1 MWIKDYTLMNTLR
14 AYLPNPTTMAL
25 IAAVALVAAVGS
37 IDPAFAQAPGG
48 GAFQP
53 IESAFDKVLD
63 FLTGTFAT
71 TAATIAVSVCGYLA
85 LTSRIPWMMC
95 FSIVVGV
102 AFIFGGAQIVQ
113 TLSGGGL

>member
-1 MWIKDYTLMNTLR
+1 MNKTHRYVPSLTTLGLV
-14 AYLPNPTTMAL
+14 
-25 IAAVALVAAVGS
+25 AAVALIVTAAS
-37 IDPAFAQAPGG
+37 IDPAFAQPAGG

-53 IESAFDKVLD
+53 IESAFDKVLE

-113 TLSGGGL
+113 TLAGSGGG

>member
-1 MWIKDYTLMNTLR
+1 MNNTLKY
-14 AYLPNPTTMAL
+14 APSLPAL
-25 IAAVALVAAVGS
+25 GLVAAVALIVTAAS
-37 IDPAFAQAPGG
+37 IDPAHVAAG

-53 IESAFDKVLD
+53 IESAFDKVLE

-113 TLSGGGL
+113 TLAGSGGG

>member
-1 MWIKDYTLMNTLR
+1 MNTLR
-14 AYLPNPTTMAL
+14 YYLPHRTTVAL
-25 IAAVALVAAVGS
+25 FAMVAVAISVASV
-37 IDPAFAQAPGG
+37 DPAYAQLSGGG

-53 IESAFDKVLD
+53 IDNAFTKVLE
-63 FLTGTFAT
+63 FLTGSFAT

-102 AFIFGGAQIVQ
+102 AFIFGGAQIVS
-113 TLSGGGL
+113 TLSGQGG

>member
-1 MWIKDYTLMNTLR
+1 MNKTPRYVPSLTTLG
-14 AYLPNPTTMAL
+14 L
-25 IAAVALVAAVGS
+25 IAAVALIVTAAS
-37 IDPAFAQAPGG
+37 IDPALAQPAGG
-48 GAFQP
+48 NGAFQP
-53 IESAFDKVLD
+53 INTAFDKILE

-113 TLSGGGL
+113 TLSGGGGL

>member
-1 MWIKDYTLMNTLR
+1 MNKTHRYVPSLTTLG
-14 AYLPNPTTMAL
+14 L
-25 IAAVALVAAVGS
+25 IAAVALIATVGT
-37 IDPAFAQAPGG
+37 IDPALAQPAGGGG

-53 IESAFDKVLD
+53 INNAFDTVLE

-113 TLSGGGL
+113 TLSGT

>member
-1 MWIKDYTLMNTLR
+1 MNKTQRYMPSLTTLG
-14 AYLPNPTTMAL
+14 
-25 IAAVALVAAVGS
+25 LVAAIALIVTAAS
-37 IDPAFAQAPGG
+37 IDPALAAGS

-113 TLSGGGL
+113 TLAGGGGG

>member
-1 MWIKDYTLMNTLR
+1 MNKTHRYVPSLTTLGLV
-14 AYLPNPTTMAL
+14 
-25 IAAVALVAAVGS
+25 AAVALIVTAAS
-37 IDPAFAQAPGG
+37 IDPALAQTGG

-53 IESAFDKVLD
+53 IESAFDKVLE

-113 TLSGGGL
+113 TLAGSGGG

>member
-1 MWIKDYTLMNTLR
+1 MNKTHRYVPSLTTLGLV
-14 AYLPNPTTMAL
+14 
-25 IAAVALVAAVGS
+25 AAVALIVTTAS
-37 IDPAFAQAPGG
+37 IDPAFAQTGG
-48 GAFQP
+48 GSGAFQP
-53 IESAFDKVLD
+53 INNAFDTVLE

-113 TLSGGGL
+113 TLSGT

>member
-1 MWIKDYTLMNTLR
+1 MNKLR
-14 AYLPNPTTMAL
+14 AYLPSQTTIVL
-25 IAAVALVAAVGS
+25 IAAATLISAAGS
-37 IDPAFAQAPGG
+37 VDPAYAQLSGGG

-53 IESAFDKVLD
+53 IDTAFTKVLE
-63 FLTGTFAT
+63 FLTGSFAT

-102 AFIFGGAQIVQ
+102 AFIFGGAQIVN
-113 TLSGGGL
+113 TLSGQGG